1 MMFWYGGGW
10 SLWQVGLMGVGM
22 IAFWGLLGWA
32 VYRLITSSTR
42 APRTVAA
49 AEADA
54 RLILDARFARGE
66 IDAEQYR
73 RARSLLAEGSGVR
86 LDKRAG
92 R

>member
-10 SLWQVGLMGVGM
+10 SLWPAGLMWVGM

-32 VYRLITSSTR
+32 VYRLITATPSGR
-42 APRTVAA
+42 HAVAV
-49 AEADA
+49 EADA

-73 RARSLLAEGSGVR
+73 RARSLLAEGSGFR